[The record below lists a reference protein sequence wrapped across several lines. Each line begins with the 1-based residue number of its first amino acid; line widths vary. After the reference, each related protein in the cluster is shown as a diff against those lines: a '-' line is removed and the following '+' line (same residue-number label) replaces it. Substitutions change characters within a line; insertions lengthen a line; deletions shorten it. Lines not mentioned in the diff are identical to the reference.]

1 MMSAYTILASGS
13 LLFMPFVILLHL
25 RSFCPVTAYLT
36 ISFNCCAA
44 FNEVHTLED
53 GIFTV
58 FSL

>member
-1 MMSAYTILASGS
+1 
-13 LLFMPFVILLHL
+13 
-25 RSFCPVTAYLT
+25 VTAYLT